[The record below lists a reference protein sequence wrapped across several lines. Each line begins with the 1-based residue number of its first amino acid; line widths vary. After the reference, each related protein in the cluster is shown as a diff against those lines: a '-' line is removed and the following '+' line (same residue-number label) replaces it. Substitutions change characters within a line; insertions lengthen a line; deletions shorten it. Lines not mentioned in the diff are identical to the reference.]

1 MKKRILLIVFVLTL
15 IICTANI
22 YASDV
27 STTNNGYNFDIV
39 YSGDIIVNEPKNAN
53 VVLEGNNATPY
64 TNVRIKVDAISGP
77 ATPSIIAYDSEGNA
91 FDITQIGNWGPQGGF
106 AVGGTFRNETPIV
119 ATYPE
124 AGTYV
129 SRMSLVD
136 VNNNDQVIASK
147 EFTITVQSKEP
158 VADTNETNNIINNT
172 IEEIPQAGISI
183 WTYMLVIAIVIVAL
197 ILGKKFLIKK

>member
-147 EFTITVQSKEP
+147 EFTITVQSKNP

>member
-1 MKKRILLIVFVLTL
+1 MKKRIFLLIFALAL
-15 IICTANI
+15 IICTGSI
-22 YASDV
+22 YATDV
-27 STTNNGYNFDIV
+27 STNNGYNFDIV
-39 YSGDIIVNEPKNAN
+39 YSGNIIKNEAKNAK

-77 ATPSIIAYDSEGNA
+77 ATPSIIAYDSDGNA
-91 FDITQIGNWGPQGGF
+91 FDITQIGNWGPQSGF
-106 AVGGTFRNETPIV
+106 AVGGTFRNETPVV

-147 EFTITVQSKEP
+147 EFTITVYENNP
-158 VADTNETNNIINNT
+158 ATDTNEINNITNNVVD
-172 IEEIPQAGISI
+172 EIPKTGTSLWVYI
-183 WTYMLVIAIVIVAL
+183 VVIVATVA
-197 ILGKKFLIKK
+197 IIYIVSKFIRNK

>member
-1 MKKRILLIVFVLTL
+1 MKKRIFLLIFALAL
-15 IICTANI
+15 IICTGSI
-22 YASDV
+22 YATDV
-27 STTNNGYNFDIV
+27 STNNGYNFDIV
-39 YSGDIIVNEPKNAN
+39 YSGNIIKNEAKNAI
-53 VVLEGNNATPY
+53 VVLEGQNATPY

-91 FDITQIGNWGPQGGF
+91 FDIAQIGNWGPPSGF

-136 VNNNDQVIASK
+136 VNNNDQVITSK
-147 EFTITVQSKEP
+147 EFTITVYENNP
-158 VADTNETNNIINNT
+158 ATDTNEINNVTNNVVD
-172 IEEIPQAGISI
+172 EIPQTGTSI
-183 WTYMLVIAIVIVAL
+183 WVYIATAVITIAIIYIVS
-197 ILGKKFLIKK
+197 KFIIKK

>member
-1 MKKRILLIVFVLTL
+1 MKKRVFLLIFALAL
-15 IICTANI
+15 IICTGSI
-22 YASDV
+22 YATDV
-27 STTNNGYNFDIV
+27 STNNGYNFDIV
-39 YSGDIIVNEPKNAN
+39 YSGNIIKNEAKNAT
-53 VVLEGNNATPY
+53 VILEGQNATPY

-77 ATPSIIAYDSEGNA
+77 ATPSIIAYDSDGNA
-91 FDITQIGNWGPQGGF
+91 FDITQIGNWGPQSGF

-147 EFTITVQSKEP
+147 EFTISVYENNP
-158 VADTNETNNIINNT
+158 VADTNETNNITNNVVD
-172 IEEIPQAGISI
+172 EIPKTGTSLWVYI
-183 WTYMLVIAIVIVAL
+183 VVIVAT
-197 ILGKKFLIKK
+197 IAIIYIVSKFIKK